1 MDVIAPDAEG
11 RRTNHI
17 YGARDAVG
25 EAALLL
31 ALAWSPTKAEAAFA
45 QAALLLK
52 EPTIWPKTDGKAAG
66 SPIEISIS
74 TMVRPRRPTEVHF
87 ANIPLPF
94 VRRAAG
100 SEYPR
105 DALRPDTALRPRRAG
120 RVKSAKRR
128 RSRAQSVADWRAR
141 RGATF

>member
-1 MDVIAPDAEG
+1 MSESESSKPTKPDNVAVAAAAAVVGDQGASQVKGDKASEMPRPPGEAEDARAGQEDVEAGRNALRTELAKLAGSLLCARGGMDVIAPDAEG

-52 EPTIWPKTDGKAAG
+52 EPTIWPQD
-66 SPIEISIS
+66 
-74 TMVRPRRPTEVHF
+74 
-87 ANIPLPF
+87 
-94 VRRAAG
+94 
-100 SEYPR
+100 
-105 DALRPDTALRPRRAG
+105 
-120 RVKSAKRR
+120 
-128 RSRAQSVADWRAR
+128 
-141 RGATF
+141 